1 LGIYITMVLLNASSR
16 ARHTGMSNNQCQ
28 GGGSKKPG
36 LIPTKNQPAAVAL
49 AHRPHLRSIK
59 QLNMMPDSRKNVT
72 NGFGVGRR
80 STSVRYSAWNTNG
93 TSANVC
99 MLNNQGN

>member
-1 LGIYITMVLLNASSR
+1 MVLLNASTR
-16 ARHTGMSNNQCQ
+16 ARHTGMTSNICQ

-36 LIPTKNQPAAVAL
+36 LIPTTNEASSVAM
-49 AHRPHLRSIK
+49 ARRSHIRSIA
-59 QLNMMPDSRKNVT
+59 QLSMMDPSRRNVT

-80 STSVRYSAWNTNG
+80 PTSVRHSAWNTNG

-99 MLNNQGN
+99 MLNAAK